1 MMNIIHEDIEY
12 IIKNIR
18 GEISAVRSR
27 IDEVYNLQLDNRE
40 EIDPAV
46 NEAIDALLESFDDF
60 NDCVEE
66 VRDAIRDCED

>member
-1 MMNIIHEDIEY
+1 MTTLIHEDIEY

-18 GEISAVRSR
+18 GEISAVRER
-27 IDEVYNLQLDNRE
+27 INELYNIQLDNRE
-40 EIDPAV
+40 DIDPAV
-46 NEAIDALLESFDDF
+46 NEAIDALLESFEDF